1 MKRSLAWLA
10 LIGALLYAVTTW
22 PFADAISVLGSK
34 DQNSTA
40 TTNSE
45 ARTGSPASG
54 PSLAT
59 TPPVSDVAAKRESTE
74 KPEAQGTASGAV
86 QAERLVVRTAA
97 NIRSGPSSKS
107 ALMGQAQ
114 QGAELEVAERD
125 AGWVR
130 FVDPATSHT
139 GWIHEGLL
147 TPLRSESVSSTIER
161 PIKDSGFC

>member
-10 LIGALLYAVTTW
+10 LIGALLYTVTTW

-45 ARTGSPASG
+45 ARTGPPASG

-59 TPPVSDVAAKRESTE
+59 TPVSDVAVRRELTE

-97 NIRSGPSSKS
+97 IY
-107 ALMGQAQ
+107 AA
-114 QGAELEVAERD
+114 
-125 AGWVR
+125 
-130 FVDPATSHT
+130 DPHQKA
-139 GWIHEGLL
+139 
-147 TPLRSESVSSTIER
+147 R
-161 PIKDSGFC
+161 